1 MAEKAKYTAIQL
13 PESLVEELKV
23 WKMAYAASYGRAVS
37 YGEMISGMLACL
49 DETEPAVV
57 DAMSKLIKINPEL
70 AEKLGSR
77 GNHQNN

>member
-1 MAEKAKYTAIQL
+1 MAEKVKYTAIQL

-37 YGEMISGMLACL
+37 YAEMISGMLACL

-70 AEKLGSR
+70 AEKMESR
-77 GNHQNN
+77 GNHLNN